1 MEIIDELEESI
12 GESLAKIF
20 KDLMNNIFTKIPT
33 DLWLLSDKEYE
44 KYLEEQNSN
53 NKTEAVTAANKW

>member
-53 NKTEAVTAANKW
+53 NKTEAVTAANK